1 MSKTTSLLVALVLLS
16 IVLSGFVGIVNADP
30 RPIVELAYDDG
41 ESDGSLSG
49 SAGQQFA
56 VRFSLP
62 TGWAAAK
69 IVSVEYCFYY
79 PSGANF
85 KVCLYYSDGTTEIV
99 KPFTCSSGFAHE
111 TWVVVDIKG
120 KKAIVDGD
128 FYVAI
133 EYMAGAW
140 SGTCVDAFDHAGA
153 QRSYLRASP
162 EDVWWPFKMFD
173 SEMNFVDV
181 DIMIRATLQQVKK
194 A

>member
-1 MSKTTSLLVALVLLS
+1 
-16 IVLSGFVGIVNADP
+16 
-30 RPIVELAYDDG
+30 
-41 ESDGSLSG
+41 
-49 SAGQQFA
+49 
-56 VRFSLP
+56 
-62 TGWAAAK
+62 
-69 IVSVEYCFYY
+69 
-79 PSGANF
+79 
-85 KVCLYYSDGTTEIV
+85 
-99 KPFTCSSGFAHE
+99 
-111 TWVVVDIKG
+111 
-120 KKAIVDGD
+120 VDGD